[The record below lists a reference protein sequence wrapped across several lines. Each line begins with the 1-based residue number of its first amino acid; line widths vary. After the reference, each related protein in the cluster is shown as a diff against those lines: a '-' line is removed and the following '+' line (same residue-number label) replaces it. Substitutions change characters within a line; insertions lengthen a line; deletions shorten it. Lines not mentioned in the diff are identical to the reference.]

1 MCLNLYDYQLK
12 ASKCSNGLT
21 YLKNRIITNQQHK
34 TDSQKNKRRECK
46 HSIEENKTI
55 KGKTKRK
62 EKRRYTKSMGKK
74 KRDLSGNKYKSI
86 NNFLKCQ
93 WTQCSN

>member
-1 MCLNLYDYQLK
+1 MCLNLYEYQLK

-34 TDSQKNKRRECK
+34 TDSQKKKKQKNKRRECK
-46 HSIEENKTI
+46 RSIKENKTI

-62 EKRRYTKSMGKK
+62 EQRRNTKSMGKK
-74 KRDLSGNKYKSI
+74 KRFKW
-86 NNFLKCQ
+86 Q
-93 WTQCSN
+93 